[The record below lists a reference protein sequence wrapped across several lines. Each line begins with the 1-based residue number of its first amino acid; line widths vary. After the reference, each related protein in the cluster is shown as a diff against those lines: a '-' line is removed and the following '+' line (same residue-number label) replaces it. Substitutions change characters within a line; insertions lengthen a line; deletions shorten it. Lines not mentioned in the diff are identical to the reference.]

1 MNPLGLLAGFTGG
14 VAQGQIREQQLTD
27 DRNARFEQEKSLAQL
42 REEMEIRKEDR
53 LRAQRDIDLKNPD
66 SEASVK
72 LRGSKAEADSK
83 ELGLLKMKTLMAED
97 DVQAGRDTQ
106 LPDGS
111 FIVVGS
117 DGKARH
123 VAKDG
128 TLLDSKGVDAST
140 YGMDGKERASIA
152 ASNASAASANART
165 ALTGLEIDEQRDAKT
180 RREKVRGL
188 VKKFNIAKTQGAN
201 ADMLRMI
208 DDDIVANGGKSMM
221 PATPMQE
228 VETVT
233 GSKETDLSG
242 KPLTT
247 TTIKRKEPVQAKT
260 ATAAEIE
267 AYAKA
272 KGISPSDVR
281 AKLIAEGYRVL

>member
-1 MNPLGLLAGFTGG
+1 MNLTGLLAGFAGG
-14 VAQGQIREQQLTD
+14 VGMGMAKQGMLEDERASQLD
-27 DRNARFEQEKSLAQL
+27 MHKSLEQA
-42 REEMEIRKEDR
+42 REEAEIRKEQR
-53 LRAQRDIDLKNPD
+53 LRAQRDVDLKNPD
-66 SEASVK
+66 SLASLE
-72 LRGSKAEADSK
+72 LRGAKAKVGGEEA
-83 ELGLLKMKTLMAED
+83 GLLLKQTAIAES
-97 DVQAGRDTQ
+97 DVQSGRDTK
-106 LPDGS
+106 LPDGT
-111 FIVVGS
+111 FIAVGA

-128 TLLDSKGVDAST
+128 TLLDSNGVDAAT

-165 ALTGLEIDEQRDAKT
+165 ALTGLEIDEQRDAKS
-180 RREKVRGL
+180 RREKVREL
-188 VKKFNIAKTQGAN
+188 TKKFNGAKAQGAN

-242 KPLTT
+242 KSLTT

-272 KGISPSDVR
+272 KGMSASDVR
-281 AKLIAEGYRVL
+281 AKLLAEGYRVL